1 MKKKIF
7 VILFIII
14 CCVGVGYMIV
24 VNTSE
29 ENENILNEYIP
40 EVEISD
46 DEIRK
51 TEINLYFMSS
61 EDASIKIEVKKIDS
75 KKLLR
80 EPYLTI
86 LGLLAEGPSSNELE
100 SVIPQDTK
108 ILETTIN
115 KGCLTINFS
124 KEFVENAPEDEKKI
138 ENMIYCIVNTLTELN
153 EVESVKFLIE
163 GESVEGFEGNN
174 IKLTEEYFRKN
185 IN

>member
-1 MKKKIF
+1 
-7 VILFIII
+7 
-14 CCVGVGYMIV
+14 
-24 VNTSE
+24 
-29 ENENILNEYIP
+29 
-40 EVEISD
+40 
-46 DEIRK
+46 
-51 TEINLYFMSS
+51 
-61 EDASIKIEVKKIDS
+61 
-75 KKLLR
+75 
-80 EPYLTI
+80 LTI